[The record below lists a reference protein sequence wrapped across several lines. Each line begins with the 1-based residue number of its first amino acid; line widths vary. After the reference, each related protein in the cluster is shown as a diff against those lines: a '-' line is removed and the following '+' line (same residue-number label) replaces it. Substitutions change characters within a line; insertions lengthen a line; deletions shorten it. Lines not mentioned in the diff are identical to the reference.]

1 MWNPW
6 RGCKKCSEGCKY
18 CYIHKGDYKRNVK
31 TNNIVLTKEF
41 NKPIVKLKNGDYKM
55 KSGLIYLCFST
66 DFLIEEGDIWRNQ
79 CWDMIR
85 ERSDCRFLFLT
96 KRIDRFIKC
105 IPKDWNDGY
114 NNVIVGCSI
123 ENQENANIKLEIFK
137 NLPIKHKMIIAQPLI
152 ERIDIR
158 KYLDKIELVV
168 VGGESDCNARILNY
182 EWVLDIRNQCLEK
195 NVDFQFRQTGSNFVK
210 DGIHYKIRT
219 KDMFKQAKLANINF
233 KKEVII

>member
-41 NKPIVKLKNGDYKM
+41 NKPIVKLQNGDYKM